1 MEYGFANKTFIST
14 FQHKVQGVLYDVAVS
29 TKFELCIV
37 VTILLNMVTMA
48 VEHYNQTDTVTD
60 VLKILNVLFTVIF
73 TLEAV
78 VKIIGL
84 RLHYF
89 RIGWNVFD
97 FIVVILSLLGK
108 NYSSLLFPQ
117 LVCLIGMF

>member
-1 MEYGFANKTFIST
+1 M
-14 FQHKVQGVLYDVAVS
+14 
-29 TKFELCIV
+29 
-37 VTILLNMVTMA
+37 LNMITMA
-48 VEHYNQTDTVTD
+48 IEHYKQTDIVTD
-60 VLKILNVLFTVIF
+60 ILKIFNILFTVIF
-73 TLEAV
+73 TLEAI

-108 NYSSLLFPQ
+108 NYLFYFSVSIKQ
-117 LVCLIGMF
+117 